1 MLKWIAA
8 PKGNNPPTVS
18 PSRSNKTSNTI
29 DNSPLPWLTDDPLA
43 TLNVNTILLDTKRT
57 WKSAALRRQSEP
69 EQIYSVTRM
78 NPLFVDSPKD
88 VMMIKLTEGEKRL
101 MDDSRSSNRSEQ
113 CQTPSSSGYESAVDA
128 DKRRPNGTNA
138 PNHKHQVNPSSQQG
152 QHYQVDNQRR
162 HYQQHLVES
171 SPASDYRRQF
181 VLGPRLDR
189 SPPSKKATTADGV
202 AAAGLIPRRI
212 GKANLVHQDSLYVT
226 RIHMPSVAGANKP
239 NSTGTDEASKQRPIA
254 VVDEWDEDDE
264 HAHIS
269 NDHPSTSHRT
279 IPHPVWPSKSA
290 AIAGRRGCK
299 AATSAIVQQNENYVT
314 KILIAPQT
322 DDHADGRVAFADDED
337 RGGLDSIVT
346 HSLLVMTSY
355 DGQSTDDSASDSAH
369 ANRQQYNKE
378 DLCRNQKMTPAELS
392 EIRQLSQTISQ
403 SRVVAT
409 VSRALSKNSDASTSC
424 SGSTPEVYV
433 SYPAS
438 PASKNE
444 DESATIG
451 SSIARRISMMKERW
465 DKSSRS
471 QLLTESDDDDPFF
484 NRRLDQVYVPEN
496 GDVNFSV
503 GNKQPQMTIN
513 DRRINGGE
521 LYCPGASPFSYLAG
535 MYHPTTITEEATTND
550 NEVLVAVTP
559 NRMCMPSHQTSYGDP
574 FEHDRLSN
582 SSSRSSGSRRVTF
595 SADTVDNE
603 QSTKSSISTASAN
616 SSVGSI
622 SGSTT
627 SDNHKTSNHCP
638 DIIEELKLNPHYLPH
653 RYQQQQSASSV
664 NAGVDARS
672 GRLVG
677 YYSYNLQA
685 QLDNYNR
692 NAKDGAEKVSTWEH
706 YHQQEAT
713 KASSSATGR
722 PSAAIRLDP
731 YNNLQLHPNYGA
743 ACQERSMCVD
753 FTLDGVEEA
762 LLQRRSDSHKLRR
775 RVCCCL
781 LLLLCLVVLV
791 IVVIVISLY
800 LSQGQMIFGS
810 LGPV

>member
-8 PKGNNPPTVS
+8 PKGNHPPS
-18 PSRSNKTSNTI
+18 APRSNKTSNTI
-29 DNSPLPWLTDDPLA
+29 DNSPLAWLTDDPLA
-43 TLNVNTILLDTKRT
+43 TLNVNTIHSDTKRT
-57 WKSAALRRQSEP
+57 WKSAALRRQSQP

-88 VMMIKLTEGEKRL
+88 VMVTKLSEGEKRL

-113 CQTPSSSGYESAVDA
+113 CQTPSSSGYESAADA
-128 DKRRPNGTNA
+128 DKRRPNSTNA
-138 PNHKHQVNPSSQQG
+138 PHHKHQANQSAGPQG
-152 QHYQVDNQRR
+152 QQVDNHRR
-162 HYQQHLVES
+162 HYQQQQHLIES

-181 VLGPRLDR
+181 VLGPRMDR
-189 SPPSKKATTADGV
+189 SPPLKKAADV
-202 AAAGLIPRRI
+202 AGLIPRRI
-212 GKANLVHQDSLYVT
+212 GKANLLHQDSLYVT
-226 RIHMPSVAGANKP
+226 RIHMPSVANKP
-239 NSTGTDEASKQRPIA
+239 AGTGTDGASKPIA
-254 VVDEWDEDDE
+254 VVDEWD
-264 HAHIS
+264 A
-269 NDHPSTSHRT
+269 NDAPNHPSTHRT

-290 AIAGRRGCK
+290 AGRQGRVCK
-299 AATSAIVQQNENYVT
+299 AASSAIVQQNENYVT
-314 KILIAPQT
+314 KIVIAPQT
-322 DDHADGRVAFADDED
+322 DDLNSAGRVASADDGD
-337 RGGLDSIVT
+337 RGLDSIVT

-355 DGQSTDDSASDSAH
+355 DGQSTDDSASDSAR
-369 ANRQQYNKE
+369 ANRQPSNKE
-378 DLCRNQKMTPAELS
+378 ELGRVQRMTPAELS

-403 SRVVAT
+403 SRPVAT
-409 VSRALSKNSDASTSC
+409 VSRAFSKNSDASTSS
-424 SGSTPEVYV
+424 SGSTPEVYT

-438 PASKNE
+438 PSSKNE
-444 DESATIG
+444 DDSATIG

-465 DKSSRS
+465 DKTSRR
-471 QLLTESDDDDPFF
+471 QLLTESDDDDPASFF
-484 NRRLDQVYVPEN
+484 NRRLDQLYVPEN

-503 GNKQPQMTIN
+503 GHKHQMTIN
-513 DRRINGGE
+513 DRRIHGGD
-521 LYCPGASPFSYLAG
+521 AAASSSSPFSYLAG

-603 QSTKSSISTASAN
+603 QSTKSSISTASGN
-616 SSVGSI
+616 SISVGS
-622 SGSTT
+622 T
-627 SDNHKTSNHCP
+627 SASDHHKTSNHHCP

-653 RYQQQQSASSV
+653 RYQQQPDGRSA
-664 NAGVDARS
+664 
-672 GRLVG
+672 RLAG

-692 NAKDGAEKVSTWEH
+692 NLDVGSAKDGAAKVSTWEH
-706 YHQQEAT
+706 YHQQEAPS
-713 KASSSATGR
+713 KASSSSTGR

-743 ACQERSMCVD
+743 ACQQERSMCVD

-775 RVCCCL
+775 RLCCCL